1 MSFGPNG
8 DTKQTIFAL
17 KSRIGRRDEEIAQL
31 TERVAVLENL
41 VQSTS
46 DDRDSYAE
54 RCAELEQALKEAND
68 A

>member
-1 MSFGPNG
+1 MSIDGRGPSLSRSAE
-8 DTKQTIFAL
+8 DRISAL
-17 KSRIGRRDEEIAQL
+17 KSENGRL
-31 TERVAVLENL
+31 KERVAVLENI
-41 VQSTS
+41 VRSTS